1 MAQSNRKTIKH
12 ILNTYKTA
20 WETHDPALLIDIF
33 SKDAIYQEKPG
44 NILNGIKE
52 IQAYW
57 TEIAQTQRNVQFV
70 VKEIMQCNRVIII
83 EWSSKFERT
92 DIEELWELDGV
103 MLLHLEAG
111 QINRLKE
118 YFFINRKTLPQLQTH
133 SN

>member
-1 MAQSNRKTIKH
+1 M
-12 ILNTYKTA
+12 
-20 WETHDPALLIDIF
+20 LIDIF